1 MGGKNEDMNWKNGEY
16 QPKQKRADEKKRHI
30 LDTALELFSAHGFH
44 GTTAKAIA
52 SEAGVATGSFYRYF
66 RDKKAA
72 FMAVCLRMEE
82 ELGGRMF
89 EFGWQMRQ
97 EKHSEQE
104 ILASMIRFAVTG
116 HHRNKAFHREV
127 LAMQILDPD
136 VAAWTRARE
145 KRLLGALLRFLEP
158 MRSSYR
164 VQDLEAAVE
173 LIYYAIEEVCH
184 RAVLFDSPVGEERL
198 VKALQEML
206 TGYLF

>member
-1 MGGKNEDMNWKNGEY
+1 MNWKDGEY
-16 QPKQKRADEKKRHI
+16 QPKQRRANEKKHRI
-30 LDTALELFSAHGFH
+30 LDAALELFSAHGFH

-82 ELGGRMF
+82 ELGGSIF
-89 EFGWQMRQ
+89 DFGRQMRQ
-97 EKHSEQE
+97 EDHSEQE
-104 ILASMIRFAVTG
+104 IIASMIRFAVAG

-145 KRLLGALLRFLEP
+145 ERLLSALSEFLHP
-158 MRSSYR
+158 MHSSYR

-173 LIYYAIEEVCH
+173 LIYYAIEEVSH
-184 RAVLFDSPVGEERL
+184 RAVIFDSPVGEERL

-206 TGYLF
+206 LRYLF

>member
-1 MGGKNEDMNWKNGEY
+1 MNWKNGEY
-16 QPKQKRADEKKRHI
+16 QPKQKRADEKKRRI
-30 LDTALELFSAHGFH
+30 LDAALELFSVHGFH

-89 EFGWQMRQ
+89 EFGRQMRQ
-97 EKHSEQE
+97 ENHSEQE
-104 ILASMIRFAVTG
+104 ILASMIRFAVAG
-116 HHRNKAFHREV
+116 HHRHKAFHREV
-127 LAMQILDPD
+127 LAMQILDSD

-145 KRLLGALLRFLEP
+145 ERLLSALLRFLEP
-158 MRSSYR
+158 MHSSYR
-164 VQDLEAAVE
+164 VRDLEAAVE
-173 LIYYAIEEVCH
+173 LIYYTIEEVSH
-184 RAVLFDSPVGEERL
+184 RAVLFDSPAGEERL

-206 TGYLF
+206 LRYLF